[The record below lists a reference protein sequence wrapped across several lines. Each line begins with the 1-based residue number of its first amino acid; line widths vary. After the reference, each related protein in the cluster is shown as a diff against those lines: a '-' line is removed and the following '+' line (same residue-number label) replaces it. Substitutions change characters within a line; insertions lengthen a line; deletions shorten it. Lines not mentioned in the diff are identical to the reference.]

1 MDGGKKKRRRMGEE
15 EKKMEDGKMG
25 KGKKRSREMVSG
37 R

>member
-25 KGKKRSREMVSG
+25 KGKERPREMVSG